1 MSSFTKFNSELHISY
16 SKRASDVLGRD
27 YWVVRESFVYYIG
40 AMDSN
45 KFVIVPKGFLTDGA
59 TVPWLLRLLVP
70 RMGRLSQAA
79 VLHDYLTETYYVK
92 DVSSQGIRN
101 LPITRKKI
109 DEIFYEALRVLEVP
123 KIQIVTIR
131 LGLSIFRFFRRPT
144 QPKDN
149 RMKKH
154 LEEQFAKQLGG

>member
-16 SKRASDVLGRD
+16 SKRASDLLGRD

-79 VLHDYLTETYYVK
+79 VLHDYLTETYYIK
-92 DVSSQGIRN
+92 DLSTDGIMNVPVTRN
-101 LPITRKKI
+101 LI
-109 DEIFYEALRVLEVP
+109 DTIFYEALRVLEVP
-123 KIQIVTIR
+123 KIQIATIR
-131 LGLSIFRFFRRPT
+131 IGLSFFRFFRRPD
-144 QPKDN
+144 QPKVN
-149 RMKKH
+149 RLKKH
-154 LEEQFAKQLGG
+154 LEEQFAKELGG